1 MKKRFTEE
9 QIIKILREGERPGK
23 RVETCRKYGV
33 TETTYYRWKKKYQ
46 GMSVDKV
53 KRLKELE
60 AENARL
66 RKLVSDQAIANQV
79 MKEHL
84 EKKGWL

>member
-9 QIIKILREGERPGK
+9 QIIKVLREAERPGK
-23 RVETCRKYGV
+23 RQEVCRKYGI
-33 TETTYYRWKKKYQ
+33 TDQTYYRWKKKYQ
-46 GMSVDKV
+46 GINVDKIR
-53 KRLKELE
+53 RLRDVEKE
-60 AENARL
+60 NVRL

>member
-9 QIIKILREGERPGK
+9 QIIQILREGEKPGA
-23 RVETCRKYGV
+23 REEVCRQHGITDV
-33 TETTYYRWKKKYQ
+33 TYYRWRKKYQ
-46 GMSVDKV
+46 GMNVDKV
-53 KRLKELE
+53 RRLKQLE

-66 RKLVSDQAIANQV
+66 KKLVAEQAIAQQAL
-79 MKEHL
+79 KEML